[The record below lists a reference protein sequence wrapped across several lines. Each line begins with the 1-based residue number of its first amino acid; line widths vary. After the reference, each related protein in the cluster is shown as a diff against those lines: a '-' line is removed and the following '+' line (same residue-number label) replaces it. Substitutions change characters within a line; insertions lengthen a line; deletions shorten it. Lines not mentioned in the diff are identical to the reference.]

1 MRFSERILIYEAGLF
16 SWSKLSYEF
25 FSEDELCHEVEL
37 TAKQTQKLRQQLDRL
52 LSLKS
57 EGKVSDPIFKEVLD
71 EIANRYNSFVP
82 KVNDLRKAIEA
93 KLEKMREED
102 RELRHNLESLEVRF
116 TIGSIAED
124 QYKVNRASYMM
135 RLQNIEE
142 FGKLVTSSFASIN
155 EDANKLSS
163 ALMQE
168 RQTVP
173 REPSAEPSIAPSLGS
188 IEPTEKFSPS
198 PIPSVKPVQTKLS
211 PEKAGAAAP
220 KGPQPAKV
228 KICSR
233 CGAENP
239 DSSLYCYNCGAKI

>member
-1 MRFSERILIYEAGLF
+1 M
-16 SWSKLSYEF
+16 SYDF
-25 FSEDELCHEVEL
+25 FSEDELRHEVEL
-37 TAKQTQKLRQQLDRL
+37 TAKQTQKLRQQLDKL
-52 LSLKS
+52 LSLRS

-71 EIANRYNSFVP
+71 ETANRYNSFVP
-82 KVNDLRKAIEA
+82 KVNDLRKAVEA
-93 KLEKMREED
+93 KLETMREED

-116 TIGSIAED
+116 TIGSIPED

-142 FGKLVTSSFASIN
+142 FGKLVTTSFGAIN

-163 ALMQE
+163 ALMQV

-173 REPSAEPSIAPSLGS
+173 RELSVEPSPTASLGS
-188 IEPTEKFSPS
+188 VEPAEKPPT
-198 PIPSVKPVQTKLS
+198 PIPSVKPVQTKPS
-211 PEKAGAAAP
+211 PEKPAAAAP
-220 KGPQPAKV
+220 KGSQPAKV
-228 KICSR
+228 RICSR